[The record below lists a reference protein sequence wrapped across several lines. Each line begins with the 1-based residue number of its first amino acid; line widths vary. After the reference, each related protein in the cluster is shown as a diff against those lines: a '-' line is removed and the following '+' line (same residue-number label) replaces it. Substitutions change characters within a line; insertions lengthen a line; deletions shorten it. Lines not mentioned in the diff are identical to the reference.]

1 MQSFK
6 LWRLIVVAVLAAT
19 ACGLSQRTTATK
31 EKAPPNEIRAALKSG
46 RPVVL
51 VVQPSGPA
59 ATGEAYGDWAEYLN
73 AFAAREKSVKVVK
86 LSDRRYS
93 ELVTSPQLDK
103 PYNTLFL
110 RDAGHAL
117 LYRGMILEPDIY
129 NKGKAYMAGKPGPEP
144 ALRTGLAEVKL
155 DIRP

>member
-1 MQSFK
+1 MQWFK
-6 LWRLIVVAVLAAT
+6 VSRLTVVAVLAAT
-19 ACGLSQRTTATK
+19 ACGLSQSTTATK
-31 EKAPPNEIRAALKSG
+31 EKAPPNEIRVALKSG

-59 ATGEAYGDWAEYLN
+59 GTSEAYGDWAEYLN
-73 AFAAREKSVKVVK
+73 AFAARDKSVKIVK
-86 LSDRRYS
+86 LSGRRYS
-93 ELVTSPQLDK
+93 ELITSPQLDK

-129 NKGKAYMAGKPGPEP
+129 NKGKEYMAGKPSPDP
-144 ALRTGLAEVKL
+144 ALRTGLEEVKL